1 MKKLLYLG
9 NALSQHGIN
18 VSSIETLTPLLQNE
32 GYEVIVASSK
42 KNKVFRFLDML
53 FVTLRYA
60 RKSDYVLID
69 TYSTLNFWYAVLVS
83 QLCRLLRVKYVPIL
97 HGGNLPQRI
106 QKQPFLASMVFK
118 NSYCNVVP
126 SAYLRTALETSDLPR
141 IVSIPN
147 TLSIENYTFLKRTS
161 FEPNLLW
168 VRAFDT
174 IYNPE
179 MAFQVLQNVIT
190 SYPKARLTMVG
201 PFKGISEEA
210 MTQMAARYNL
220 PVEIKGRLTK
230 AEWISLSESYDF
242 FINTTHFDNMPVSVM
257 EAMALG
263 LPVLSTRVGGVPYL
277 ISDGETGILVPDSD
291 ADSMAHAI
299 DYCIQNPKVTQK
311 MAQEARYQVEQLDWQ
326 IVKSQW
332 KEVLK

>member
-18 VSSIETLTPLLQNE
+18 VSTVETLTPLLQNE
-32 GYEVIVASSK
+32 GYEVVVASSQ

-53 FVTLRYA
+53 YVTLRYA

-83 QLCRLLRVKYVPIL
+83 QLCRLLRVKYIPIL

-118 NSYCNVVP
+118 NSFCNVVP

-168 VRAFDT
+168 VRAFDS

-179 MAFQVLQNVIT
+179 MAFQVLQNIIT
-190 SYPKARLTMVG
+190 SYPQARLTMVG
-201 PFKGISEEA
+201 PFKGLSEEA
-210 MTQMAARYNL
+210 MTQMVARYNL

-230 AEWISLSESYDF
+230 SEWISLSESYDF

-263 LPVLSTRVGGVPYL
+263 LPVLSTRVGGLPYL

-291 ADSMAHAI
+291 AVAMAKALEH
-299 DYCIQNPKVTQK
+299 CILNPDETQK
-311 MAQEARYQVEQLDWQ
+311 MTQKARYQVEQLDWQ
-326 IVKSQW
+326 IVKNQW